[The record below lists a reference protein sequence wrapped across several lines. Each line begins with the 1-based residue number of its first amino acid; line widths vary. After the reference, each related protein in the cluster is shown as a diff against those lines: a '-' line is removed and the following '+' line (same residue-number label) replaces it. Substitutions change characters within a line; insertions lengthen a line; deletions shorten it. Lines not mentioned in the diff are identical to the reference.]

1 MVEYDPREGKLRVK
15 DMTEEENWKL
25 KRALSI
31 LFDMLQS
38 GRNLTDVQRAANK
51 LKRDVGWPYMD
62 LDTREEEE

>member
-15 DMTEEENWKL
+15 DMTEEENWRL

-38 GRNLTDVQRAANK
+38 GRNLTDVQRVANK

>member
-15 DMTEEENWKL
+15 DMTEEENWRL

>member
-38 GRNLTDVQRAANK
+38 GRNLTDVQMVANR
-51 LKRDVGWPYMD
+51 LKKDVGWPYMD